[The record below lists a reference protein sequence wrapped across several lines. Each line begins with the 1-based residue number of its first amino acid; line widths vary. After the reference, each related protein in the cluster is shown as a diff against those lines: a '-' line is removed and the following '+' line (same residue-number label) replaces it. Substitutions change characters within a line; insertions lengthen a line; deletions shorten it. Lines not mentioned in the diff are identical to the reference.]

1 MISGLPARSQ
11 GVHSAAT
18 TVQKVSQVMSR
29 SKINEINPFDLN
41 DEVFFP
47 EWYYCFK
54 INFVKAVP
62 IAEDYFKYSLED
74 YRLRFNG
81 LVGSINEAVNAVEQR
96 FHECISHLLEE
107 QSLIDPYTFCNREY
121 VENELFADREINEI
135 EDRVKIA
142 IRYNILRA
150 KAVHGDYQPL
160 LNHLLAASTSPE
172 LIWQTFFR
180 ILTTSVTFLN
190 PTQLED
196 FTKSVQL
203 AMTRLTDV
211 STQIRRWYKTTELTR
226 KLFCPTPKD
235 TTRRSHSKND
245 DNRNMGKTRNAHTY
259 VNNGTQGTHKRGPYK
274 TNSDMH
280 SNAQNYQKLNKFK
293 SSGTP
298 PVYLVYDND
307 DISVYPTRTFILD
320 TGSSIHTVND
330 KALSSNVCST
340 NRMINHGGLRPV
352 DTVGTLKIQLLDGHQ
367 LILPDVHYVPYLP
380 NILST
385 HRLRDAG
392 DSIFTNASLD
402 AINSHTQQVVS
413 SETSETINVPATIL
427 PFESEDLPSDIL
439 NTPHTSTSK
448 LPSVLI
454 ISTQSSEDHFSDDSS
469 DSESLFSNDP
479 RSETESYDTLDDA
492 STGKIDA
499 LSQQWHSTLGHPGE
513 TQFKALKKVFN
524 LPKSVVHV
532 PLIQCRGCC
541 TSKTVNRFA
550 KTSRG
555 HTSITRPFEV
565 IHVDVCGP
573 FDNPK
578 AHDNARYFLT
588 IVDRFSRFV
597 TAIPLARKS
606 ETSTMIQD
614 FIRQSFTELRATHY
628 PKQLR
633 SDNGS
638 EIFNDNLTEFLKA
651 EGIKLCPT
659 HPHSSAENGI
669 AERMHRT
676 LQDKVRTQMT
686 HGNVPPIFWSEA
698 LRYSALI
705 LNWTPRVNLLN
716 ETPIRR
722 WYNDDL
728 LTRPELYPFGCTAF
742 VTIPLDIRT
751 NKMAHNSLECAY
763 LGPDSQ
769 RLGHRFFS
777 YELMK
782 VFGSAQAIFR
792 PNEFYFFQYAINP
805 DKLPV
810 NHNRLPTA
818 YLPGIK
824 VPPPFQRLSGQ
835 DIYNDTNALSEL
847 FLEQTPSTTLSVTT
861 PITDSPPVVP
871 AASPT
876 LLIPE
881 SSPMPPR
888 KVAKKKRSLIP
899 STSSAQSLTPS
910 AIPLTTKKSTSKQSA
925 STKSSLKSSTTL
937 TPSPPTKSPSEPY
950 YRTRSATGSLPS
962 DRRLSTKGGSDR
974 SLTFPVTLQYVKTA
988 KSKKRPHEL
997 VLLVQLANKVD
1008 KPNLKEPIPT
1018 PATILYAATV
1028 YAENKLNHSRP
1039 IPNSYT
1045 EAMRAADREYWTEAC
1060 NLEMQA
1066 HYENGTF
1073 TLVPLPSN
1081 VKPIGCRWVFNIKDK
1096 GLYKAR
1102 LVAKGY
1108 TQQEGIDYEETFS
1121 PVIKHTSLR
1130 LLLAIAGK
1138 HKMHVHQMDVKTA
1151 FLNGVLKEE
1160 LYMKQPPGYKAVPM
1174 NAKDKTSEYVLKL
1187 NKSIYGLK
1195 QAPLVWNQTINKTL
1209 RSLGFTRS
1217 VEEPCIYYNFENNES
1232 LFIALYVDDML
1243 LIGTNLKKITRLK
1256 IHLGQAF
1263 QMKDLGVA
1271 GKFLGMNLNVSSTG
1285 IVVNMEEYINNL
1297 LLEYGMAD
1305 CNPVKT
1311 PANKTNL
1318 DDLADSS
1325 DATCDE
1331 HEYRS
1336 VVGKLL
1342 YAANT
1347 VRYDINYI
1355 VLKLSRYL
1363 ASPKEKHMEAAKR
1376 VLRYLKGT
1384 KKFGLY
1390 YTPNSPDELICYSD
1404 ANLASET
1411 DTKSR
1416 STTGSVILY
1425 GGSPVSWRSKLQTL
1439 VALSTVNSEL
1449 FALCFTTQECVW
1461 LQNLMEDIKITHNT
1475 KLYCDNQPAI
1485 KTVQLEVALEGTK
1498 HIRRR
1503 VDFVKQQV
1511 QFSTVLLQ
1519 YVPTKLNC
1527 ADIFTKALPDPQ
1539 FTTLRQRCA
1548 SGIRPTDLL

>member
-1 MISGLPARSQ
+1 MALLR
-11 GVHSAAT
+11 
-18 TVQKVSQVMSR
+18 
-29 SKINEINPFDLN
+29 PFFD
-41 DEVFFP
+41 
-47 EWYYCFK
+47 
-54 INFVKAVP
+54 
-62 IAEDYFKYSLED
+62 
-74 YRLRFNG
+74 
-81 LVGSINEAVNAVEQR
+81 Q
-96 FHECISHLLEE
+96 
-107 QSLIDPYTFCNREY
+107 
-121 VENELFADREINEI
+121 
-135 EDRVKIA
+135 
-142 IRYNILRA
+142 
-150 KAVHGDYQPL
+150 
-160 LNHLLAASTSPE
+160 
-172 LIWQTFFR
+172 
-180 ILTTSVTFLN
+180 
-190 PTQLED
+190 
-196 FTKSVQL
+196 
-203 AMTRLTDV
+203 
-211 STQIRRWYKTTELTR
+211 
-226 KLFCPTPKD
+226 
-235 TTRRSHSKND
+235 
-245 DNRNMGKTRNAHTY
+245 
-259 VNNGTQGTHKRGPYK
+259 
-274 TNSDMH
+274 TNS
-280 SNAQNYQKLNKFK
+280 
-293 SSGTP
+293 
-298 PVYLVYDND
+298 
-307 DISVYPTRTFILD
+307 I
-320 TGSSIHTVND
+320 
-330 KALSSNVCST
+330 
-340 NRMINHGGLRPV
+340 
-352 DTVGTLKIQLLDGHQ
+352 
-367 LILPDVHYVPYLP
+367 
-380 NILST
+380 
-385 HRLRDAG
+385 
-392 DSIFTNASLD
+392 
-402 AINSHTQQVVS
+402 
-413 SETSETINVPATIL
+413 
-427 PFESEDLPSDIL
+427 
-439 NTPHTSTSK
+439 
-448 LPSVLI
+448 
-454 ISTQSSEDHFSDDSS
+454 
-469 DSESLFSNDP
+469 
-479 RSETESYDTLDDA
+479 
-492 STGKIDA
+492 
-499 LSQQWHSTLGHPGE
+499 
-513 TQFKALKKVFN
+513 
-524 LPKSVVHV
+524 
-532 PLIQCRGCC
+532 
-541 TSKTVNRFA
+541 
-550 KTSRG
+550 
-555 HTSITRPFEV
+555 
-565 IHVDVCGP
+565 
-573 FDNPK
+573 
-578 AHDNARYFLT
+578 
-588 IVDRFSRFV
+588 
-597 TAIPLARKS
+597 
-606 ETSTMIQD
+606 
-614 FIRQSFTELRATHY
+614 
-628 PKQLR
+628 
-633 SDNGS
+633 
-638 EIFNDNLTEFLKA
+638 
-651 EGIKLCPT
+651 
-659 HPHSSAENGI
+659 
-669 AERMHRT
+669 
-676 LQDKVRTQMT
+676 
-686 HGNVPPIFWSEA
+686 
-698 LRYSALI
+698 
-705 LNWTPRVNLLN
+705 
-716 ETPIRR
+716 
-722 WYNDDL
+722 
-728 LTRPELYPFGCTAF
+728 
-742 VTIPLDIRT
+742 
-751 NKMAHNSLECAY
+751 
-763 LGPDSQ
+763 
-769 RLGHRFFS
+769 
-777 YELMK
+777 
-782 VFGSAQAIFR
+782 
-792 PNEFYFFQYAINP
+792 FFQYAINP